1 MSSKVN
7 SFFYVF
13 IFEIIFSILFF
24 NVRLLDFE
32 LRDSFLLFFMLA
44 YSRSQ
49 ISQINLG
56 RLTFFFNVFL
66 LI

>member
-7 SFFYVF
+7 SFFYFF

-49 ISQINLG
+49 ISQVNLG
-56 RLTFFFNVFL
+56 GLTFFSMFFY
-66 LI
+66 